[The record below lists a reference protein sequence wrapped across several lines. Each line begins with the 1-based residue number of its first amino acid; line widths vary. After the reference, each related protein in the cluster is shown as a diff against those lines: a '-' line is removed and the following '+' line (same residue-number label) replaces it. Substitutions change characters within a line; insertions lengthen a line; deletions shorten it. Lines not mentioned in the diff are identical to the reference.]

1 MPGVSADMDR
11 KNLKNALLCALDVET
26 YDRLAPHLTP
36 APFDRGTVF
45 YEPGQAID
53 TVYFP
58 HTGVISLLS
67 VMEEG
72 GAVET
77 STIGC
82 ESAVGLL
89 AGLTRIAAFS
99 RIVGQAPGLASAI
112 RAERLG
118 EAAARSPEL
127 RDVLLRHCDALLA
140 NAQQSVACNALH
152 DVEERF
158 CRWLL
163 TCRDRN
169 ETDDLSLTQEFLAM
183 MLGVQRTTVNQVA
196 GLVQEA
202 GLIRL
207 RRGRITILDREGLE
221 ARACECYARVMAHAR
236 TVLPPSP
243 AEDGPCADLARAEP
257 VPAG

>member
-1 MPGVSADMDR
+1 MDR
-11 KNLKNALLCALDVET
+11 NNLKNALLCALDLET
-26 YDRLAPHLTP
+26 YEQLAPHLAT

-67 VMEEG
+67 VMEGG

-99 RIVGQAPGLASAI
+99 RIVGQSPGLASAI
-112 RAERLG
+112 RADRLSHV
-118 EAAARSPEL
+118 AQASPQL

-163 TCRDRN
+163 TCHDRN
-169 ETDDLSLTQEFLAM
+169 ETDELALTQEFLAM

-202 GLIRL
+202 GLIRVQ
-207 RRGRITILDREGLE
+207 RGRVTILDRAGLE
-221 ARACECYARVMAHAR
+221 ARACECYGRVQDHAR
-236 TVLPPSP
+236 KVLPPSP
-243 AEDGPCADLARAEP
+243 AEDGPCADLVRAEP
-257 VPAG
+257 VAAA